1 MNKNLIFKGVALHSF
16 IFSFCVSVCIA
27 NSTVIPVAVCLALIP
42 AIKKLVN
49 SMSEEDLHKV
59 FLVEYLQS
67 KFSNNSVIM
76 DMTKE

>member
-16 IFSFCVSVCIA
+16 IFTFCVSVCIA
-27 NSTVIPVAVCLALIP
+27 NSTVIPVAVCLALVP
-42 AIKKLVN
+42 AIKKLVK

-67 KFSNNSVIM
+67 KFSNNPIIM

>member
-16 IFSFCVSVCIA
+16 IFTFCVSVCIA
-27 NSTVIPVAVCLALIP
+27 NSTVIPIVVCLALVP
-42 AIKKLVN
+42 AIKKLVK

-67 KFSNNSVIM
+67 KFSNNPVIM

>member
-16 IFSFCVSVCIA
+16 IFVSCVSVCIA
-27 NSTVIPVAVCLALIP
+27 SSTIIPIIVCLCLAP
-42 AIKKLVN
+42 TIKKIVN

-67 KFSNNSVIM
+67 KFSNNLVIM

>member
-16 IFSFCVSVCIA
+16 IFTFCVSVCIA
-27 NSTVIPVAVCLALIP
+27 NSTVIPVVVCLALVP
-42 AIKKLVN
+42 AIKKLVK
-49 SMSEEDLHKV
+49 SMSEEDLHKI

>member
-16 IFSFCVSVCIA
+16 IFAFCVSVCIA
-27 NSTVIPVAVCLALIP
+27 NSTVIPVAVCLALVP

-59 FLVEYLQS
+59 FLIEYLQS
-67 KFSNNSVIM
+67 KFLNNPVIM